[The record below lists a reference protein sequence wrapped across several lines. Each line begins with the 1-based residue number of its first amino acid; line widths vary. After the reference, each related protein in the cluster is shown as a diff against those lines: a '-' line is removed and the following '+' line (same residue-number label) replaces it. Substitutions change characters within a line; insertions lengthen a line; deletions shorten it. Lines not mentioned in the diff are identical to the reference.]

1 MNDGPSGR
9 ELRCDG
15 MYDFQLI
22 PPRKTG
28 GLVCGMDDA
37 GQSIKY
43 YPLTARYLRLTSTT
57 WKCEEEE
64 TECDFHYDEWTQVA
78 QDPLAA
84 IINCINTVW
93 F

>member
-1 MNDGPSGR
+1 
-9 ELRCDG
+9 

-28 GLVCGMDDA
+28 RLVGGMDDA

-43 YPLTARYLRLTSTT
+43 YPLKARYLRLTSTT
-57 WKCEEEE
+57 MKCEKEE
-64 TECDFHYDEWTQVA
+64 TECDSNYDEWTQVA

-84 IINCINTVW
+84 IINCINTVL